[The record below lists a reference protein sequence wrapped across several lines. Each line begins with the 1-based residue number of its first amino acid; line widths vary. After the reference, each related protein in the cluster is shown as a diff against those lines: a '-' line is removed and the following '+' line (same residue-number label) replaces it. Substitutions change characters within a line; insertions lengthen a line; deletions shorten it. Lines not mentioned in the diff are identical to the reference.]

1 MTVMPLYGFVQG
13 DTMMVVVLARLE
25 ETVRHLGD
33 NLLRAVGIRVAR
45 RGAFK
50 LMAGDRRLDLDTS
63 LAAQG
68 LQPLE
73 RVDLVWEN

>member
-25 ETVRHLGD
+25 ETVRRLGD
-33 NLLRAVGIRVAR
+33 NLLRAVGVRVAR
-45 RGAFK
+45 RGAFT

-73 RVDLVWEN
+73 RVDLVWES